1 LKKANYKVVGM
12 SSSNKLQEITGYVQ
26 SGEDIELTNL
36 LSQLNQNPSTIDST
50 FVDKLTKQKESVFS
64 KVYGVLEKIAADDA
78 QELQQSANSQQIQTV
93 NEQML
98 QKYKSSAGVKNDQI
112 NLLKRQEQI
121 NEWEVNNKRETLF
134 VYQQIF
140 IILCASVVLVYLY
153 RTDII
158 GIVPFL
164 TIEFI
169 LVAIIVFTVTYRVQY
184 TDGVRDKQFWNKRYF
199 KKEEPVIVPIPDC
212 EAISRV
218 TDETMEETEA
228 AFNKMDS
235 YINSTDTNTN

>member
-1 LKKANYKVVGM
+1 M
-12 SSSNKLQEITGYVQ
+12 SSSNKLQEITDYVQ
-26 SGEDIELTNL
+26 TSADTELSTL
-36 LSQLNQNPSTIDST
+36 LNQLNQDPTALDNIES
-50 FVDKLTKQKESVFS
+50 KLVNKVTEQKENAFS
-64 KVYGVLEKIAADDA
+64 KVYGVLEKLASEDT
-78 QELQQSANSQQIQTV
+78 QELQQSANSQQIQSV

-98 QKYKSSAGVKNDQI
+98 QKYKTSAGSKNDHI

-134 VYQQIF
+134 IYQQIF

-158 GIVPFL
+158 GTVPFL

-184 TDGVRDKQFWNKRYF
+184 TDGVRDKQYWNKRYF
-199 KKEEPVIVPIPDC
+199 KKEEPIIIPMPDC
-212 EAISRV
+212 ETIARE
-218 TDETMEETEA
+218 TDETIDETEA

-235 YINSTDTNTN
+235 YVN